1 MDKTEIILLNLIEVY
16 EKRDLLNKLLKNK
29 RLIDNYSISEIHCID
44 LIGKIQYPN
53 VTILAKSLNMT
64 KGAISKITKK
74 LIDNGLIKKYQ
85 KSNNKKEVYF
95 QLTNKGQE
103 IYNKHEILHNKSKE
117 KYKTIINT
125 FNDKDKD
132 VLINFLKTIN
142 KYFEDE
148 IKELI

>member
-16 EKRDLLNKLLKNK
+16 EKRDLLNKLVENK
-29 RLIDNYSISEIHCID
+29 GLIDNYSISEIHCID
-44 LIGKIQYPN
+44 LIGKVQYPN
-53 VTILAKSLNMT
+53 VTILSKSLNMT

-74 LIDNGLIKKYQ
+74 LIDNGLINKYQ

-103 IYNKHEILHNKSKE
+103 IYNKHEVLHNESKE
-117 KYKTIINT
+117 KYKTIINK